1 MKKLLGGI
9 CLALL
14 LAFPALGQSPASP
27 RVDTLAKTGRSWD
40 GAVLPPFASGRPEIT
55 ILKITIPPRTALPLH
70 LHPMIN
76 AGYLLKGRLVV
87 VTEDKKTLQLE
98 AGEALVEVVNKWHYG
113 KNEGEEPAEIVVFYA
128 GTEGEA
134 VSLKETTAAQPHGQ
148 GHQIGRNNEGKN

>member
-9 CLALL
+9 CLTLL
-14 LAFPALGQSPASP
+14 LAVPALGQSPGSL

-40 GAVLPPFASGRPEIT
+40 GAALPPFASGTPEIT

-70 LHPMIN
+70 LHPVIN
-76 AGYLLKGRLVV
+76 AGYLLRGQLVV

-98 AGEALVEVVNKWHYG
+98 AGEAIVEVVNKWHYG

-128 GTEGEA
+128 GIAGEP
-134 VSLKETTAAQPHGQ
+134 VSIKEATTAPPY
-148 GHQIGRNNEGKN
+148 